1 MVTPL
6 KDASIKENVLFYEEL
21 FAYVSKRNALYDK
34 KYVIANDID
43 PDQLWLL
50 EEGHRFR
57 WQILNLCELRR
68 RSDFNFK
75 YETGNIDTLK
85 RMVDKSDGIT
95 ILLELAVREFSKSQ
109 LKLVKRLKN
118 TSPAREV
125 SLVTYRDHMKTR
137 LLTTLKDEILKIVPK
152 QEFHNKKVVE
162 INYWSSMSLA
172 EAPERV
178 I

>member
-1 MVTPL
+1 M
-6 KDASIKENVLFYEEL
+6 
-21 FAYVSKRNALYDK
+21 
-34 KYVIANDID
+34 
-43 PDQLWLL
+43 
-50 EEGHRFR
+50 
-57 WQILNLCELRR
+57 NLCELRR

-95 ILLELAVREFSKSQ
+95 ILPELAVREFSKSQ

-125 SLVTYRDHMKTR
+125 SLVTHRDHMKTR

-152 QEFHNKKVVE
+152 QMQELHNKKVVE
-162 INYWSSMSLA
+162 INY
-172 EAPERV
+172 
-178 I
+178 